1 MIKIIADT
9 LSCIPPA
16 EAHDLGIAY
25 VPQII
30 QFGADESYRDD
41 SEIDSA
47 TFLKKLRL
55 ASSLPQTAAPPPALY
70 THIYEQYAAE
80 GHTML
85 VICPSAQVSGTFRS
99 AEVAAQ
105 DFPQADIRII
115 DTKSIA
121 SSLGQMVRL
130 ANEWASQGVDADSIV
145 ARVNEM
151 ATRDR
156 IMFIVDTLEYLQKG
170 GRIGKAR
177 AFVGSLLQVKP
188 ILAFHD
194 GQTEPVEQQ
203 RTKRRAIARLCELV
217 LETCPRSPESYI
229 SILQG
234 DALDD
239 AEFLAEYFKKC
250 LGITNIPIFFLPPA
264 ILVHSGPGAVGV
276 SYFVAR

>member
-9 LSCIPPA
+9 LSCIPPE
-16 EAHDLGIAY
+16 EARSLGIDY
-25 VPQII
+25 IPQII
-30 QFGADESYRDD
+30 QFGANESYRDD

-55 ASSLPQTAAPPPALY
+55 ASTLPQTAAPPPALY
-70 THIYEQYAAE
+70 TPLYERYAAE
-80 GHTML
+80 GHTIV

-105 DFPQADIRII
+105 DFPNADIRIV

-121 SSLGQMVRL
+121 SGLGQMVRKAL
-130 ANEWASQGVDADSIV
+130 EWIQQGVDADTLI
-145 ARVNEM
+145 ANINEM
-151 ATRDR
+151 AARER
-156 IMFIVDTLEYLQKG
+156 IMFLVDTLEYLQKG

-177 AFVGSLLQVKP
+177 ALFGSILQVKP
-188 ILAFHD
+188 ILAFRD

-203 RTKRRAIARLCELV
+203 RTKRRAVARLCELV
-217 LETCPRSPESYI
+217 LETCPRSPDSYI

-239 AEFLAEYFKKC
+239 AEYLAEYFQNC
-250 LGITNIPIFFLPPA
+250 LGIKNIPIFFLPPA

-276 SYFVAR
+276 SYFVAK

>member
-9 LSCIPPA
+9 LSCIPPT
-16 EAHDLGIAY
+16 EAQALGISY
-25 VPQII
+25 LPQII
-30 QFGADESYRDD
+30 QFGANESYRDD

-55 ASSLPQTAAPPPALY
+55 APTLPQTAAPPPALY
-70 THIYEQYAAE
+70 TPIYEQYAAQ
-80 GHTML
+80 GHTMI
-85 VICPSAQVSGTFRS
+85 VVCPSAQVSGTFRS

-105 DFPQADIRII
+105 DFPKADIRII

-121 SSLGQMVRL
+121 SGLGQMVRL
-130 ANEWASQGVDADSIV
+130 VNQWASQGIDADTIV
-145 ARVNEM
+145 DRINEM
-151 ATRDR
+151 ATRNR

-194 GQTEPVEQQ
+194 GQTEPVEQHL
-203 RTKRRAIARLCELV
+203 TKRRAIARLCELV
-217 LETCPRSPESYI
+217 LETCPRNPESYI

-234 DALDD
+234 DAEDD
-239 AEFLAEYFKKC
+239 AEFLAEYFKKY
-250 LGITNIPIFFLPPA
+250 LGVANIPIFFLPPA

-276 SYFVAR
+276 SYFVSK